1 MQERDQTLELIIDNK
16 GWKMELET
24 DNDDGGRSKL
34 WLESQGEELNV
45 TFKILARS
53 WHSGRRFE

>member
-45 TFKILARS
+45 TFKI
-53 WHSGRRFE
+53 